1 MVDATSP
8 AVLSS
13 RQEIKMQ
20 RRFTP
25 TLTAIQNHTLRY
37 AAPIAAPDDEFYRVT
52 SDPFLFKGN
61 VCIIRNRLKSNVLE
75 IFNSNSGT
83 VIIDNIGDYSNDVVR
98 LVGLQ
103 VDSLTSGD
111 SFIKLSAVPA
121 NQSAISPQR
130 QDVLVLDSA
139 KTFTKVVDVLD
150 GVNT

>member
-1 MVDATSP
+1 MIDATSA

-25 TLTAIQNHTLRY
+25 TLTAKQNHTLRY
-37 AAPIAAPDDEFYRVT
+37 AAPIASTDDEFYRIT
-52 SDPFLFKGN
+52 SEAFTFKN
-61 VCIIRNRLKSNVLE
+61 STCIIRNRLKSNILE
-75 IFNSNSGT
+75 IFNTNSGT
-83 VIIDNIGDYSNDVVR
+83 VIIDNIGEYTGDTVR

-103 VDSLTSGD
+103 VDAFLTGN

-121 NQSAISPQR
+121 NQSAISPLR
-130 QDVLVLDSA
+130 QDVIVLDA
-139 KTFTKVVDVLD
+139 DKTFTKIVDVAE